1 MSRGNGPC
9 TGLHEKVR
17 KIPIGEIIPYS
28 MSTSMATPARGSAR
42 ATRRD
47 GPGRSRVSCI
57 CLPPPQPS
65 RCSNSASRPRSW
77 KWSRHGVA
85 GKESRHRAA
94 DTGRR
99 KRISPHLDLPPWG
112 YHAFALLSPS
122 DRRRR
127 CDRDQ
132 TNADVPDPEA
142 EGPKELITG
151 FLFGT
156 TGATIALS
164 AVGKESGAHIN
175 PVVTMAFWLFR
186 RLDSRIVIRYFGG
199 LAGLLRTFC
208 FCHTLIIC
216 YRTTRY
222 VASKPFTTT
231 WHPACSYSDH
241 GPSNAD
247 NGGSSATQGGDH
259 SGAAIAHAA
268 AGDLR

>member
-1 MSRGNGPC
+1 MMDDRNGLRFPWRVFFSE
-9 TGLHEKVR
+9 L
-17 KIPIGEIIPYS
+17 IG
-28 MSTSMATPARGSAR
+28 T
-42 ATRRD
+42 
-47 GPGRSRVSCI
+47 
-57 CLPPPQPS
+57 
-65 RCSNSASRPRSW
+65 
-77 KWSRHGVA
+77 
-85 GKESRHRAA
+85 
-94 DTGRR
+94 
-99 KRISPHLDLPPWG
+99 
-112 YHAFALLSPS
+112 ALLLLVGLSLVIVMFGTGSPMARLIPS
-122 DRRRR
+122 EGLRR
-127 CDRDQ
+127 
-132 TNADVPDPEA
+132 
-142 EGPKELITG
+142 LITG

-164 AVGKESGAHIN
+164 AVGKESGVHIN

-222 VASKPFTTT
+222 FASKPFTTT

>member
-1 MSRGNGPC
+1 MVRGDRAYHASVCHHHSRAGARTRQADRDHGSGAATEWRERSRGIEPR
-9 TGLHEKVR
+9 T
-17 KIPIGEIIPYS
+17 PGE
-28 MSTSMATPARGSAR
+28 GSASHHTSTCR
-42 ATRRD
+42 
-47 GPGRSRVSCI
+47 
-57 CLPPPQPS
+57 
-65 RCSNSASRPRSW
+65 
-77 KWSRHGVA
+77 
-85 GKESRHRAA
+85 
-94 DTGRR
+94 
-99 KRISPHLDLPPWG
+99 PWG

-164 AVGKESGAHIN
+164 AVGQESGAHIN